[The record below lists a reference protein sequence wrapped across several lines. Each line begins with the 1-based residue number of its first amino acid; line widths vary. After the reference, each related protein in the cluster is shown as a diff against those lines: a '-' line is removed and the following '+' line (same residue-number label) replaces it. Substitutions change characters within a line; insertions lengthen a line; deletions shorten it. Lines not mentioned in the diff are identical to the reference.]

1 MELLLMKAMLKEIN
15 MNKQDIDRV
24 KLKFI
29 IKTTYQEI
37 RNKNKNNT
45 TKSAAIANIMKV
57 IEETLKDGD

>member
-1 MELLLMKAMLKEIN
+1 
-15 MNKQDIDRV
+15 MNKRDIDRV

>member
-1 MELLLMKAMLKEIN
+1 
-15 MNKQDIDRV
+15 MNKRDIDRV

-37 RNKNKNNT
+37 RNKNNT